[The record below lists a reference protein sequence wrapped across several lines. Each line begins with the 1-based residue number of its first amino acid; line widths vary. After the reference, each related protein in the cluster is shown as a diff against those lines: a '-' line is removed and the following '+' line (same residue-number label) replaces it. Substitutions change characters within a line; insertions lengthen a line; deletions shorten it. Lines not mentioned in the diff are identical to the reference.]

1 MQHTVAA
8 VFDNYGEAQHAVDDL
23 VACGFSRDDVHL
35 SQRNETGATDE
46 SQVGGTER
54 TTEEE
59 SGSIGAFFRRLFGTD
74 DETGDAELYSEA
86 VRRGSYV
93 LTVEVPDDQLLDQAT
108 DVIDRHHP
116 IDIDE
121 RASQWRSG
129 GWASHESMRMA
140 PSDTPGTPEAS
151 DTASGTAEAGMQT
164 AEGATEEGTSR
175 AVPVVEEQVR
185 VGKREVQRG
194 GVRVYQRV
202 TEQPVHEQVQ
212 LRDEHVSVERHPVDK
227 PASEA
232 DLSALKDQSFE
243 VREMAEEPVVEK
255 MARVVEEVVVGKEAG
270 QRTETI
276 DDTVRRTDVEVE
288 QLSGQQSSQQG
299 LVGDDDFRSHWNSAY
314 AQGGESYEDYAP
326 AYQYGSTMASDERY
340 RGRQWADIEPDI
352 RADWEQRY
360 PQSAW
365 QKFKDA
371 VRHGWE
377 RMTS

>member
-1 MQHTVAA
+1 
-8 VFDNYGEAQHAVDDL
+8 
-23 VACGFSRDDVHL
+23 
-35 SQRNETGATDE
+35 
-46 SQVGGTER
+46 
-54 TTEEE
+54 
-59 SGSIGAFFRRLFGTD
+59 
-74 DETGDAELYSEA
+74 
-86 VRRGSYV
+86 
-93 LTVEVPDDQLLDQAT
+93 
-108 DVIDRHHP
+108 
-116 IDIDE
+116 
-121 RASQWRSG
+121 
-129 GWASHESMRMA
+129 
-140 PSDTPGTPEAS
+140 
-151 DTASGTAEAGMQT
+151 MQT